1 VRVLAGR
8 ASDRSMTVLGN
19 GLGAI
24 SKRALRH
31 SEMALCPS
39 KDGSLPVREWTT
51 AHLQMVV
58 GHIRGGHYQAIG
70 RP

>member
-1 VRVLAGR
+1 VRVFAGR

-39 KDGSLPVREWTT
+39 KDGSLPVREWTA

-58 GHIRGGHYQAIG
+58 GHIRGGAVTT
-70 RP
+70 RL